1 MEAAGTG
8 FDKITEEYQS
18 ADETHRPYIFSS
30 SDHFTLVLP
39 DLTYTEGIEDSGMP
53 NLAFIPVPDGTVY
66 DAKILSFCY
75 YQAHKVSEIAGYLS
89 VSDST
94 YFRKQVLENLVKNQ
108 YLIKSKASR
117 AVYYKTNPEMVQIQ

>member
-18 ADETHRPYIFSS
+18 ADETHRPYISSS

-39 DLTYTEGIEDSGMP
+39 DLTYAEGIEDSSIP
-53 NLAFIPVPDGTVY
+53 NLAFTPVPDGTVY
-66 DAKILSFCY
+66 DEKILSFCY
-75 YQAHKVSEIAGYLS
+75 YQAHKVSEIAEYLG

-117 AVYYKTNPEMVQIQ
+117 AVYYKTNPKMVQIQ